1 MSYTSTNS
9 QSDFNQ
15 YLYALQLQEPQ
26 LRQHSVTAALYATQL
41 QPEIAAHNDLR
52 GFPPSLNGLWPCP
65 SIQSVDGSHLCAP
78 SVPQMT
84 LSSLTAFTH

>member
-1 MSYTSTNS
+1 MSYTATNS

-15 YLYALQLQEPQ
+15 YLYASQLQEPQ
-26 LRQHSVTAALYATQL
+26 MRQRNVTAALYATQL
-41 QPEIAAHNDLR
+41 QPEIAAHDDLR

-65 SIQSVDGSHLCAP
+65 SFQSVNGSHLCAS